1 MRSLRV
7 QLIAVL
13 TAVAVLLPGGALGRT
28 RFFCHMM
35 NRVVATCCCD
45 GDSKED
51 GASSCEVRVRSTDC
65 CERLSAAARTP
76 TLKALG
82 TENISVPAAA
92 VTAAVL
98 TPVYVFPRTIASVSL
113 PRQARAPPIVGPPLF
128 LAKCSLLT

>member
-13 TAVAVLLPGGALGRT
+13 TAFALLFPSSVFART

-45 GDSKED
+45 AGSKEND
-51 GASSCEVRVRSTDC
+51 ASRCAPQVRSSDC
-65 CERLSAAARTP
+65 CERLSAAARAP
-76 TLKALG
+76 ALQAHV
-82 TENISVPAAA
+82 TEISVPAAA
-92 VTAAVL
+92 MTVVVVAPL
-98 TPVYVFPRTIASVSL
+98 YVFRRATSSVSL
-113 PRQARAPPIVGPPLF
+113 PRQARAPPLVGPPLF